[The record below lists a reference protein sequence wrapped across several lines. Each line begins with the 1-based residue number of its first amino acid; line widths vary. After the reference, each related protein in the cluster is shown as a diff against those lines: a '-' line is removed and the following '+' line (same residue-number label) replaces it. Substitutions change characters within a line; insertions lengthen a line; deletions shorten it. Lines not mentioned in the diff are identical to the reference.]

1 MIPKFGLGISWMG
14 ERSKV
19 LRDDCIWDDG
29 YHQGVERGAKNCVF
43 FATGLR
49 REWGMLVGALPR
61 MTDANYM
68 IHITESELEKLVGED
83 AGSISKTK

>member
-43 FATGLR
+43 FA
-49 REWGMLVGALPR
+49 R

-83 AGSISKTK
+83 AGSICKTK